1 MFWGIIHTHTHLTAL
16 FPGLPRWT
24 GARKVEPI
32 WILLKQE
39 TVSGSGISWARCKS
53 TPSSRPTTTPVS
65 RHSLFYRPDALPAAQ
80 PQRQSIEG
88 ICLQC
93 FWGIIVLLNF
103 AAYNKLLNNGFTYRT
118 LMGSHALPDRLH
130 YQGAALM
137 TRGALHLFLLPE
149 CTVCF
154 TKDMWAEEL
163 HYNKFIQFSS
173 GFWLPGNTGWP
184 VSWPCCMFS
193 SWCCTCL
200 LFCVYACAFV
210 TRIKKTR
217 LSRVI

>member
-1 MFWGIIHTHTHLTAL
+1 M
-16 FPGLPRWT
+16 
-24 GARKVEPI
+24 
-32 WILLKQE
+32 
-39 TVSGSGISWARCKS
+39 SGSGISWARCKS

-80 PQRQSIEG
+80 PQRQSTEG

-118 LMGSHALPDRLH
+118 LIGSYALPDRLH
-130 YQGAALM
+130 YQSAALM

-163 HYNKFIQFSS
+163 HYNNLFNSHRDS
-173 GFWLPGNTGWP
+173 GYLVTLVDLFHGHVACLVLDVVP
-184 VSWPCCMFS
+184 VFCFACMRV
-193 SWCCTCL
+193 L
-200 LFCVYACAFV
+200 L
-210 TRIKKTR
+210 
-217 LSRVI
+217 